1 MDDNSTN
8 KNMTTS
14 NNNSKVSYSSDW
26 QHAMQMDLRGKLK
39 NELKQ
44 KDPNNRLYY
53 QNQSFAETAVNALEQ
68 RTLLDVDSEPWN
80 TRHTS
85 IICTL
90 GPASQSVD
98 MLTKMIHAGMNVA
111 RLNFSHGS
119 YEYHQTSIENVRTAE
134 KLSESTGQL
143 RTIAIA
149 LDTKGPE
156 IRTGVLAEGV
166 NSELDLQTGMTVR
179 ITTDESFAEKCT
191 KDNLYVDY
199 KNIVKV
205 IKAKNRIFIDDGL
218 ISLLVKNVGD
228 NYLDCEVENGGF
240 LGSRKGVNLPGV
252 PVDLPAVSEKDK
264 QDLEFAITHDLDM
277 IFASFIRDAEG
288 IRTIRA
294 FLGEKGKDMKII
306 AKIENHQGIQN
317 FDEILAE
324 ADGIMVA
331 RGDMGIEIPPQKV
344 FVAQKMMIAKCN
356 QAGKPVICATQ
367 MLESMIKNPR
377 ATRAEVSD
385 VANAVMDNA
394 DCIMLSGETAKG
406 KYPVQCIQLMHDIA
420 REAEACLFH
429 RELFEN
435 LLYFTKPPLD
445 QMQSSAIAA
454 VEAAFRSFASIIVV
468 LTHSGESARL
478 IAQYR
483 PRAVIMA
490 VTRSI
495 HTARKMHLYRACC
508 PVYVNAPRSQDAK
521 NLEAE
526 AQAGFKQ
533 HNISTKQALAMSDWL
548 LDVDARVIDAIK
560 IAKDRGFCS
569 TGDAVIVVTGWRPGY
584 GTTNTLRIIY
594 AE

>member
-1 MDDNSTN
+1 MNVHDWKRAMKMDM
-8 KNMTTS
+8 K
-14 NNNSKVSYSSDW
+14 
-26 QHAMQMDLRGKLK
+26 GKLK
-39 NELKQ
+39 DEIKQ
-44 KDPNNRLYY
+44 KDPNSRLFY
-53 QNQSFAETAVNALEQ
+53 QHQAFAETAVNALEQ

-98 MLTKMIHAGMNVA
+98 MIEKMINAGMNVA

-119 YEYHQTSIENVRTAE
+119 YEYHKQSIDNVREAE
-134 KLSESTGQL
+134 NRSKENGAV

-156 IRTGVLAEGV
+156 IRTGILAEGV
-166 NSELDLQTGMTVR
+166 NSELDLQTGMMVHV
-179 ITTDESFAEKCT
+179 TTDSSYENKST

-199 KNIVKV
+199 KNIVQV
-205 IKAKNRIFIDDGL
+205 IKVNNRIFIDDGL
-218 ISLLVKNVGD
+218 ISLLVRKIGE
-228 NYLDCEVENGGF
+228 NYLDCEVENGGL

-264 QDLEFAITHDLDM
+264 ADLNFAVDNDLDM
-277 IFASFIRDAEG
+277 IFASFIRNAEG
-288 IRTIRA
+288 VRIIRNL
-294 FLGEKGKDMKII
+294 LGDKGKSMKII

-317 FDEILAE
+317 FDEILQE
-324 ADGIMVA
+324 SDGIMVA

-377 ATRAEVSD
+377 PTRAEVSD
-385 VANAVMDNA
+385 VANAVLDNT
-394 DCIMLSGETAKG
+394 DCIMLSGESAKG
-406 KYPVQCIQLMHDIA
+406 KYPVQCIQLMHEIA

-435 LLYFTKPPLD
+435 LRYFTKPPLD
-445 QMQSSAIAA
+445 QIQSAAIAA

-490 VTRSI
+490 VTRSLR
-495 HTARKMHLYRACC
+495 TARQLHLYRGCC
-508 PVYVNAPRSQDAK
+508 PVYVEAGRKINQFDDNESNNQDAQ
-521 NLEAE
+521 NPDHGEIVA
-526 AQAGFKQ
+526 FKQ
-533 HNISTKQALAMSDWL
+533 HNISTTQALAMSDWL
-548 LDVDARVIDAIK
+548 LDIDARVIDAIK
-560 IAKDRGFCS
+560 VAKDRGFCS
-569 TGDAVIVVTGWRPGY
+569 TNDAVIVVTGWRPGY